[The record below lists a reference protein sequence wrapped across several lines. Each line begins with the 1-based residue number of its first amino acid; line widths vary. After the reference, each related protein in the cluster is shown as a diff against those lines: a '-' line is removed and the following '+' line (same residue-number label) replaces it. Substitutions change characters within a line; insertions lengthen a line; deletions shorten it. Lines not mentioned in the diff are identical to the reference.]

1 MPNKPVVLWPDAL
14 VLAALFL
21 LLAFLPEVSA
31 ALEYRRELIRTGEFW
46 RLFSAHFVHLNLS
59 HALLNAAGVLLV
71 AWVFPRELRRGEWW
85 ALVLAAPL
93 LVSAGLWW
101 KQPGLAG
108 YAGFSGVLHGLLYLA
123 VVRLWPAFPRLAAL
137 LLLLLAGRQ
146 LWEQTAAY
154 DPDYLRGLIGGA
166 VMPDAHLFGAG
177 TGLLLG
183 LACLW
188 RDRVRG
194 RLGRPEAAGL

>member
-1 MPNKPVVLWPDAL
+1 MPNKSDVLWPDAL
-14 VLAALFL
+14 LLAALFL
-21 LLAFLPEVSA
+21 LFALLPALSGL
-31 ALEYRRELIRTGEFW
+31 LEYQRELIRQGELW
-46 RLFSAHFVHLNLS
+46 RLFSAHFVHLNLA
-59 HALLNAAGVLLV
+59 HALLNAAGVLLL

-85 ALVLAAPL
+85 ALVLLAP
-93 LVSAGLWW
+93 VVISAGLWW

-123 VVRLWPAFPRLAAL
+123 VVRMWPAFPRLAAL
-137 LLLLLAGRQ
+137 LMLLLAGRQ

-177 TGLLLG
+177 CGLVLG
-183 LACLW
+183 LASLC
-188 RDRVRG
+188 RERARR